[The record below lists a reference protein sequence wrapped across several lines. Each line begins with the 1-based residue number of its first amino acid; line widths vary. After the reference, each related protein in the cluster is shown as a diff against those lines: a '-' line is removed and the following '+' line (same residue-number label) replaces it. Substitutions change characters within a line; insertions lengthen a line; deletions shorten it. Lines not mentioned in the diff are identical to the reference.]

1 MADVLVM
8 FKNSRLVPMV
18 VTEKHIDK
26 VAKCVSGNVY
36 WCANEE
42 EALEKGYDAEVL
54 FLWGGSGVM
63 PEKYCNFS
71 RKLQWINSFSAGVN
85 PIMDSSISE
94 LSVRLTNAK
103 GIHGKTMALTTVGY
117 MINFMRYFPELQRR
131 QEKHIW
137 SKKFDVPPKEAEG
150 CVVAIIGAGAIGSEV
165 GRLSKALGMKVLG
178 VKRTVT
184 PLKYFDEVYS
194 NDDID
199 TVIAQAD
206 FVVIVTP
213 LTDATRHMF
222 NKDKF
227 KLMKSDAVLI
237 NIARG
242 PIVKEDD
249 LIEALQ
255 NGEIGGAALDA
266 TYKEPLD
273 ADSPLW
279 DMDNVIITPH
289 YSADSDLYIERAM
302 DLFCEN
308 LKRFEAGEP
317 LINEINLKNKY

>member
-8 FKNSRLVPMV
+8 FKKSDLVPMV
-18 VTEKHIDK
+18 VTQKHIDK
-26 VAKCVSGNVY
+26 IAECISGQVY
-36 WCANEE
+36 WCADEE

-63 PEKYCNFS
+63 PERYCRLS
-71 RKLQWINSFSAGVN
+71 EKLKWINSFSAGVN
-85 PIMDSSISE
+85 PIMDSSIRD
-94 LSVRLTNAK
+94 LPVRLTNAK
-103 GIHGKTMALTTVGY
+103 GIHGKTMALTTIGY
-117 MINFMRYFPELQRR
+117 MISFMRYFPELQRR
-131 QEKHIW
+131 QNKHIW
-137 SKKFDVPPKEAEG
+137 SKKFDVQPKEAENST
-150 CVVAIIGAGAIGSEV
+150 VAIVGAGSIGSEI

-178 VKRTVT
+178 IKRTVT
-184 PLKYFDEVYS
+184 PLEYFDEVYS
-194 NDDID
+194 NDEID

-222 NKDKF
+222 HKDRF
-227 KLMKSDAVLI
+227 KVMKPDAVLI

-242 PIVKEDD
+242 QIVKEDD

-266 TYKEPLD
+266 TYNEPLE

-279 DMDNVIITPH
+279 DMDNVIVTPH
-289 YSADSDLYIERAM
+289 YSADSGLYMERAM
-302 DLFCEN
+302 ELFCEN
-308 LKRFEAGEP
+308 LKRFESEET
-317 LINEINLKNKY
+317 LINEINLKNRY